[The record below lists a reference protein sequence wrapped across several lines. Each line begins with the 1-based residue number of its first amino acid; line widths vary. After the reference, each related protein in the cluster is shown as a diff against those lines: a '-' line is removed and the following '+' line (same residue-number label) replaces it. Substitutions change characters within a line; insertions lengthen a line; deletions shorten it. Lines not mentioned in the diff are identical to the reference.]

1 MGTDQTHTHAD
12 AVIGGSTDVIA
23 VTDRAAHKARQL
35 ADRQGT
41 PDSALRIRVTAGGCS
56 GFSYELSF
64 DAQPADDDH
73 VIEASDGF
81 RVLVDP
87 RSAPIVQG
95 STLDFDD
102 ALMGGGLKIRNPQVT
117 HECAC
122 GDSFSV

>member
-1 MGTDQTHTHAD
+1 VGTETTETA
-12 AVIGGSTDVIA
+12 ASVAGTSTGVLA
-23 VTDRAAHKARQL
+23 VTDAAATKARQL
-35 ADRQGT
+35 AERQHT
-41 PDSALRIRVTAGGCS
+41 PDAALRIRVTAGGCS
-56 GFSYELSF
+56 GFSYEMSF
-64 DAQPADDDH
+64 DEQASEDDH
-73 VIEASDGF
+73 VITSSDGF